1 MAFKETATQAI
12 EKYASKELMKQ
23 IEDKEF
29 IYTVSPNIETVDKA
43 KKLVKDVGIETQLDE
58 AISELD
64 AMHSATK
71 QAEVTIAKAALL
83 VQKGNAVG
91 LNAKTADLIATMAAT
106 LNQLGKTTQAASII
120 QKLSPR

>member
-1 MAFKETATQAI
+1 MAKVDLDRNHSKTINISANEETTTKNRNKEMAFKETATQAI

-58 AISELD
+58 AISELERH
-64 AMHSATK
+64 AFRH
-71 QAEVTIAKAALL
+71 
-83 VQKGNAVG
+83 
-91 LNAKTADLIATMAAT
+91 KTS
-106 LNQLGKTTQAASII
+106 GSYY
-120 QKLSPR
+120 R